1 MHRIEARRTSSDAI
15 GRSMAAPSSGVPM
28 RDLLVVVVPLV
39 RAGVGGGPSTP
50 FCTATRRRDGS
61 KLVRLIV
68 SGPGPSGLWVRR
80 RGSTAND
87 EGDKGESRERERQGL
102 EKRRREARE
111 VDRDEQATQR
121 ASKLIPKHPKI
132 RARIYTVPKGR
143 KDNPIRFRSHL
154 LVGCP
159 APLSAHPHSAH
170 SHLASPK
177 TDS

>member
-1 MHRIEARRTSSDAI
+1 
-15 GRSMAAPSSGVPM
+15 M

-111 VDRDEQATQR
+111 VDRDEQATER

-132 RARIYTVPKGR
+132 RARIYTVCQQPKGR
-143 KDNPIRFRSHL
+143 KGNPIHSIPIST
-154 LVGCP
+154 VGRLPRASLRPPPLCTFP
-159 APLSAHPHSAH
+159 PRLSQKGFLIPLSHIYSAH
-170 SHLASPK
+170 FIYTHINKQL
-177 TDS
+177 